1 MKFSALPAVNDG
13 CFLHYEVPRQ
23 YLLGYCRKT
32 DPPGHCGA
40 RPASPQTRDE
50 MLQLSVDGQT
60 GQMGQT
66 GPDGMEWAIPTR
78 ILTSRARGL
87 PAKGIDSAQSRLQ
100 YHLALRDP
108 YLPVRQDGVDL
119 PKLQKPRPQRLTSRC
134 RGWLPAQAPALGFSS
149 EPYQLCLCSLCHWHV
164 RFCWRKAIK

>member
-1 MKFSALPAVNDG
+1 MTAAFCTMRYLDSTYSGTVERRTHQGIVGLAL
-13 CFLHYEVPRQ
+13 HR
-23 YLLGYCRKT
+23 RS
-32 DPPGHCGA
+32 PG
-40 RPASPQTRDE
+40 SE

-164 RFCWRKAIK
+164 RFCWREAIK